1 MFILHNVEL
10 IETAEMQYQDA
21 SITWSFGGNSSLIS
35 LTINNKRNTNSEPW
49 ITEPSDFFSFNDEGK
64 LTYLGLS
71 VPGRNNELAI
81 EAPVTMFGKLKLH
94 NKLHSVEPTITR
106 AFDPRNRTLT
116 CINKQFTNE
125 HKYSFIK
132 LKDDINIILAD
143 SHYVG
148 YVLSN
153 PLNYLTDNTNDS
165 IDSSCPADDDEYSLM
180 RLFFEIMSD
189 NRVEK
194 LNDDMALVTIE
205 LSNAILPNIHF
216 IRSSLRKKIIKSSV
230 EELLDFYS

>member
-1 MFILHNVEL
+1 VFILQNVEL
-10 IETAEMQYQDA
+10 IETAEMQYPDA
-21 SITWSFGGNSSLIS
+21 LITWSFGGNSSLVS
-35 LTINNKRNTNSEPW
+35 LTINNKRNTNAEHW
-49 ITEPSDFFSFNDEGK
+49 ITEPSDFFSFNDEGE

-94 NKLHSVEPTITR
+94 NKLHTVEPTTTR

-116 CINKQFTNE
+116 CINEQFTNE
-125 HKYSFIK
+125 RKYSLIK
-132 LKDDINIILAD
+132 LKDDINIILAG
-143 SHYVG
+143 SHYIG

-165 IDSSCPADDDEYSLM
+165 IDSSCPADDDEYNLM
-180 RLFFEIMSD
+180 KIFFEIMSD
-189 NRVEK
+189 NRVEE
-194 LNDDMALVTIE
+194 LNDNMALVTIE
-205 LSNAILPNIHF
+205 LSNAILPNIHL
-216 IRSSLRKKIIKSSV
+216 IRSSFRKKIIKSSI